1 MQKIFYKQLY
11 EKRTTTQDFDYT
23 PNTAGMPVLNK
34 EQKINWDW
42 DLNKIKVDEAL
53 KALKNNKS
61 PGVFSRIFRFQAIT
75 KYQQNSNLL

>member
-1 MQKIFYKQLY
+1 
-11 EKRTTTQDFDYT
+11 
-23 PNTAGMPVLNK
+23 MPVLNE
-34 EQKINWDW
+34 EQKINLDR
-42 DLNKIKVDEAL
+42 DLDKIEVPVDEAL